1 MSSWL
6 LVFLTSENSDATSTL
21 VWTHVMRA
29 EKGFTLI
36 ELMIAVGLTGLLL
49 SMAVPALDIFV
60 SNARQTGAINDFVS
74 SIHQA
79 RSTAVTT
86 NARVTICPSSG
97 GTNCEAVGWNE
108 GWIVF
113 SDPDSDRNVDNGER
127 IIATSGS
134 IDGLTIQSAEFG
146 TFLMYRPNGRVMND
160 SLNGSSGSFT
170 VCDGRGADHA
180 KVMILDLSGRPRLS
194 KTMVDGSTPSCS

>member
-1 MSSWL
+1 MPR
-6 LVFLTSENSDATSTL
+6 EN
-21 VWTHVMRA
+21 
-29 EKGFTLI
+29 GFTLI
-36 ELMIAVGLTGLLL
+36 ELMIAVGLMGLLL
-49 SMAVPALDIFV
+49 STAVPALDLFI

-113 SDPDSDRNVDNGER
+113 SDRDGSGNVDNDET
-127 IIATSGS
+127 IVASS
-134 IDGLTIQSAEFG
+134 ESANGLTIQSGQFP
-146 TFLMYRPNGRVMND
+146 TFIMYRPNGRVWNAA
-160 SLNGSSGSFT
+160 LNGSSGSFT
-170 VCDGRGADHA
+170 VCDRRGASHA
-180 KVMILDLSGRPRLS
+180 KVMVIDLSGRPRLS
-194 KTMVDGSTPSCS
+194 ETLADGSVPVCS

>member
-1 MSSWL
+1 MRR
-6 LVFLTSENSDATSTL
+6 EN
-21 VWTHVMRA
+21 
-29 EKGFTLI
+29 GFTLI
-36 ELMIAVGLTGLLL
+36 ELLIAVGLTGLLL

-74 SIHQA
+74 SIHLA

-97 GTNCEAVGWNE
+97 GTNCEAVGWSA

-113 SDPDSDRNVDNGER
+113 SDPDSDRNVDSGET
-127 IIATSGS
+127 IIASSGS
-134 IDGLTIQSAEFG
+134 ADGLTIQSGQFP
-146 TFLMYRPNGRVMND
+146 TFIMYRPNGRVMNA

-170 VCDGRGADHA
+170 VCDKRGANYA
-180 KVMILDLSGRPRLS
+180 KVMIIDLSGRPRLS
-194 KTMVDGSTPSCS
+194 RTLVDGSAPACI

>member
-1 MSSWL
+1 MRR
-6 LVFLTSENSDATSTL
+6 EN
-21 VWTHVMRA
+21 
-29 EKGFTLI
+29 GFSLI

-86 NARVTICPSSG
+86 NTRVTICPSSG
-97 GTNCEAVGWNE
+97 GTNCETVGWNA

-113 SDPDSDRNVDNGER
+113 SDPDSDRNVDSDET
-127 IIATSGS
+127 IIASSGS
-134 IDGLTIQSAEFG
+134 TDGLTIQSGQFSAFI
-146 TFLMYRPNGRVMND
+146 MYRPNGRVMNA

-170 VCDGRGADHA
+170 VCDKRGASYA
-180 KVMILDLSGRPRLS
+180 KVMIIDLSGRPRLS
-194 KTMVDGSTPSCS
+194 RTLVDGSAPACT